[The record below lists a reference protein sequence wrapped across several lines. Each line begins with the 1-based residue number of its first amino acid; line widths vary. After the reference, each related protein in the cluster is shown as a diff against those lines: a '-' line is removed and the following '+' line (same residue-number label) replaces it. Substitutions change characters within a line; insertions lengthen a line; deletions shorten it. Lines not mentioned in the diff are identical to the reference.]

1 MNTNI
6 STFLACSL
14 LALAPVAN
22 TAANPN
28 ANWGQWRG
36 PLGTGNAPDANP
48 PSEWSE
54 DKNIKW
60 KVKVPGSGI
69 STPIVWGDKIFLLT
83 AVAPEKKAD
92 AVATPAAAT
101 ASDTNAPAGQGGRRR
116 GGGFGR
122 GEKPTD
128 KLKFTVLCLDRATGK
143 TLWEKVATEEIPH
156 EGHHQDHGFASASPV
171 TDGEHVWAYFGSRG
185 LHCYDMAG
193 NKKWSK
199 DFGDMITR
207 ASFGEGA
214 SPALYGDVLVI
225 NWDDEQD
232 GDFIIALDKKTGKEL
247 WKKSRNEGTSWTTP
261 LVLEHSG
268 KKQVIVNAAN
278 KIRSYDLATG
288 EEIWSC
294 GGMGSNPVPVPVVN
308 NDTIFVMSGH
318 QRPALLAIAL
328 GRTGDLTDTDA
339 IRWRYDR
346 STPYVP
352 SPVLLGDQLYFLT
365 RNDGKLSNFDVKTGK
380 PNFEGETLTGIFG
393 VYASLAATK
402 DRIYVLSREGKCAVV
417 KPGTKLEILATN
429 KLEDRTDASMAMVG
443 KELFIRGRESLYCIA
458 EK

>member
-1 MNTNI
+1 MKMTH
-6 STFLACSL
+6 SSGL
-14 LALAPVAN
+14 LALTLLALTPVAG
-22 TAANPN
+22 AFANPL

-36 PLGTGNAPDANP
+36 PLGTGNAPQANP
-48 PSEWSE
+48 PLEWSE

-60 KVKVPGSGI
+60 KVKVPGSGM

-83 AVAPEKKAD
+83 AIPPEKKAEPT
-92 AVATPAAAT
+92 AASPATT
-101 ASDTNAPAGQGGRRR
+101 TNAPGDQGGRRR

-128 KLKFTVLCLDRATGK
+128 KLKFTVICLDRNSGK
-143 TLWEKVATEEIPH
+143 TLWEKVAVEEIPH

-185 LHCYDMAG
+185 LHCYDLAG

-207 ASFGEGA
+207 NSFGEGA
-214 SPALYGDVLVI
+214 SPALHGDVIIV
-225 NWDDEQD
+225 NWDDEQE

-247 WKKSRNEGTSWTTP
+247 WKKSRNEATSWTTP
-261 LVLEHSG
+261 LVIEHSG
-268 KKQVIVNAAN
+268 KKQIIVNATG

-288 EEIWSC
+288 DEIWSC
-294 GGMGSNPVPVPVVN
+294 GGMGSNPIPTPVVN
-308 NDTIFVMSGH
+308 SDTIFVMSGH
-318 QRPALLAIAL
+318 QRPQLLAIAL

-339 IRWRYDR
+339 IRWRHDR

-365 RNDGKLSNFDVKTGK
+365 RNDGKLSCFDAKTGK
-380 PNFEGETLTGIFG
+380 PNFEGETVTGIFG

-402 DRIYVLSREGKCAVV
+402 DRIYILGREGKCAVV

-429 KLEDRTDASMAMVG
+429 KLDDRTDASMAMVG
-443 KELFIRGRESLYCIA
+443 KELFIRGKESLYCIA